1 MLRGRLVMIGVG
13 IVMLASAAPAA
24 AATIVVNT
32 TNDDQQQGDGR
43 CSLRKAIAEVN
54 SPGISQTDCAP
65 AAFGANTIVLGGG
78 SYLLGFSGASLN
90 VASTADLRILG
101 VGEGSTFIDARLLSN
116 RAFTIAPGATVL
128 LRNLTVANGHAPGGS
143 SAAPGSGG
151 AGQAG
156 ANGGAILNQGTLT
169 VENSAVTGSQ
179 GGTGGAGGSGPSP
192 SSSSGGSGGAGG
204 PGGSGGGIYNTG
216 TLTLIG
222 STIADDD
229 AGSGGAGGQGGQGT
243 NGGVGGNGGAAGDG
257 GGVSNAGGSLTVID
271 STLRSNGAGNGG
283 AGGNGGSGTSGSGGA
298 GGAGAGGAGGGGLA
312 TDGGA
317 LSVTNST
324 FASDTAGS
332 GGAGGNGGAGST
344 TGGPGGAGGGA
355 GSGGAVSASSPSSAT
370 LLQVTAAA
378 NDPGTPGAGGSAGT
392 GASAGASGG
401 AGSGGAVFDQ
411 GSGIT
416 LENSLLALNAGG
428 NCSGSVLDGGHD
440 LSYGDSSCPAT
451 FATGNPNLG
460 PLQNNG
466 GPAATISLQAGSAAI
481 DQIPATNANCP
492 STDERGVARPSGPKC
507 DIGAYEVAPPVARTG
522 AVTKINKTYATLNG
536 VATPNAGTATVEFQ
550 YGLTPKLGSK
560 SPTEQ
565 VSGVVPAPISIRVLL
580 LKPKRTYFYRLVV
593 LAMDGTSY
601 GVVGKFTTSPAPVIS
616 GLSIT
621 PRSFRDGS
629 GATIS
634 YLDSLAGKTTFI
646 VLRCTKQSRG
656 KCTRTRRAGSF
667 SHADRKGRNRVRF
680 TGRVGRGALAA
691 GAYVLDATPRAPQVG
706 ATVATRFTI
715 LG

>member
-1 MLRGRLVMIGVG
+1 MLRGRLFMFGVG

-32 TNDDQQQGDGR
+32 TNDDQQQGDGQ
-43 CSLRKAIAEVN
+43 CSLRKAIAEVD

-90 VASTADLRILG
+90 IASTADVRILG

-116 RAFTIAPGATVL
+116 RAFTIASGATVL

-143 SAAPGSGG
+143 SVAPGSGG

-169 VENSAVTGSQ
+169 LEDSAVTGSQ
-179 GGTGGAGGSGPSP
+179 GGAGGVGGSGPS
-192 SSSSGGSGGAGG
+192 STTASSGGVGGA
-204 PGGSGGGIYNTG
+204 GGSGGGIYNTG

-222 STIADDD
+222 ATIADND

-257 GGVSNAGGSLTVID
+257 GGVANAGGSLTVID

-283 AGGNGGSGTSGSGGA
+283 AGGNGGSGTSGTGGG

-332 GGAGGNGGAGST
+332 GGAGGNGGAGSP

-378 NDPGTPGAGGSAGT
+378 NDPGTPGAGGSPGP

-416 LENSLLALNAGG
+416 VQNSLLALNAGG
-428 NCSGSVLDGGHD
+428 NCSGSVLDGGHN

-451 FATGNPNLG
+451 FAGGNPNLG

-466 GPAATISLQAGSAAI
+466 GPAATISLQAGGAAI
-481 DQIPATNANCP
+481 DQIPAANANCP

-507 DIGAYEVAPPVARTG
+507 DIGAYEVAPPSARTG

-536 VATPNAGTATVEFQ
+536 AVTPNAGTATVEFQ

-565 VSGVVPAPISIRVLL
+565 VSGVLPVPVSIRVLL
-580 LKPKRTYFYRLVV
+580 LKPKRTYFYRVVV

-601 GVVGKFTTSPAPVIS
+601 GAVGKFTTSQAPVIS
-616 GLSIT
+616 GLSMT

-634 YLDSLAGKTTFI
+634 YVDSLAGRTTFT
-646 VLRCTKQSRG
+646 VMRCTKQSRG
-656 KCTRTRRAGSF
+656 KCVGTKRAASF
-667 SHADRKGRNRVRF
+667 SHVDKKGRNRVRF
-680 TGRVGRGALAA
+680 TGRIGRGALAA
-691 GAYVLDATPRAPQVG
+691 GSYLLDATPKASQAG
-706 ATVATRFTI
+706 ATVTARFTI